1 MSPMIQAFAGLALLL
16 VFMLT
21 LGAIAKV
28 SEWFEKEEDNRKEDK
43 DGNSKRS

>member
-1 MSPMIQAFAGLALLL
+1 MSPMVQAFAGLALLL

-28 SEWFEKEEDNRKEDK
+28 SEWFEKEEKDNENNKED
-43 DGNSKRS
+43 